1 MVKPSR
7 IETLLFGR
15 PALYRA
21 KRFLIEVVLW
31 RVVLAGIFRLKPNAM
46 PDMTATFAGRRVLL
60 AACGPGNASTGPLI
74 SRAAGVTAF
83 DISPQFAVTCAR
95 SQPDWKVYCGDLLH
109 LPHRNRA
116 FDVSVLY
123 SALHHLPMNA
133 AEVLSELAR
142 TTDGQIVLVESVVPK
157 EGLLRA
163 ALLLW
168 YRLVDG
174 GYHYY
179 TLEELEGIFQR
190 LGLAVQSKGLYS
202 PIRHMLLAVL
212 DCRGR

>member
-1 MVKPSR
+1 
-7 IETLLFGR
+7 
-15 PALYRA
+15 
-21 KRFLIEVVLW
+21 
-31 RVVLAGIFRLKPNAM
+31 
-46 PDMTATFAGRRVLL
+46 
-60 AACGPGNASTGPLI
+60 
-74 SRAAGVTAF
+74 
-83 DISPQFAVTCAR
+83 
-95 SQPDWKVYCGDLLH
+95 
-109 LPHRNRA
+109 
-116 FDVSVLY
+116 
-123 SALHHLPMNA
+123 MNA